1 MIRLTFLY
9 EKVDAFMYQIVFHLA
24 VMRKGDFSSA
34 NDQPARDITATASPD
49 RLNQIRSHWNER

>member
-1 MIRLTFLY
+1 MIRVTFLY
-9 EKVDAFMYQIVFHLA
+9 GKVDAFMYQIAFHLP

-34 NDQPARDITATASPD
+34 NDQPDRDITAMASPD